1 MVNPFRVVLWIAV
14 VAAVQLA
21 SAQMTAAE
29 PPPLSAAA
37 AAAIARGEALMN
49 EALATYPAQFPDR
62 PLWRSAFAEGERA
75 RQLAPERIE
84 PLRFLAEAYSR
95 SQWTGPA
102 WRLWNEFADRGGS
115 FDLEARKWVTFVAT
129 ELGFGAYSRDD
140 LELALSFYQQLARWV
155 PDSLEAHIWSGRI
168 LLELERP
175 SEAAEAWGN
184 AVELDPSD
192 ARSRY
197 FAELAREQSI
207 WGVAAVNAFRE
218 GISLSEQGQLTLA
231 GESFERAATLNARYA
246 VAWAWLGRV
255 GFEQQRYLLARRAYA
270 NAAGLEPDND
280 TYRYFLNESIA
291 RAER

>member
-1 MVNPFRVVLWIAV
+1 MSLPRLTLLIALF
-14 VAAVQLA
+14 AALQLA
-21 SAQMTAAE
+21 AAQAAPSE
-29 PPPLSAAA
+29 PPPLSAEG
-37 AAAIARGEALMN
+37 AAAIARGEAYMA

-62 PLWRSAFAEGERA
+62 PLWRSAFAEG
-75 RQLAPERIE
+75 QLARELDPERLE

-102 WRLWNEFADRGGS
+102 WRTWLEFAEGGGR
-115 FDLEARKWVTFVAT
+115 FDLEARQWVTFVAT
-129 ELGFGAYSRDD
+129 ELGFGAYSRGD

-155 PDSLEAHIWSGRI
+155 PDEREAHVWSGRI

-175 SEAAEAWGN
+175 SEAAEAWNN
-184 AVELDPSD
+184 ALELDPAD
-192 ARSRY
+192 ARSRF
-197 FAELAREQSI
+197 FADLAREQSL

-218 GISLSEQGQLTLA
+218 GIALYEQGRLTLA
-231 GESFERAATLNARYA
+231 GESFERAASLNPRYA

-255 GFEQQRYLLARRAYA
+255 GFEQERYLLARRAYA
-270 NAAGLEPDND
+270 NAAGLEPNNE